1 MYVATYILDI
11 AALFYLIGLVYSS
24 TALNI
29 YRKKPF
35 LIAIIVTV
43 IIILAEAGTVFTEN
57 GSLNFRSINILCNVL
72 GFTLTPIIPI
82 VIILIFDR
90 RIFSKR
96 KFLLVPT
103 IINCVAT
110 ILSPLFGFIFS
121 VDANNQYLRGDYFLI
136 FITVYIINF
145 LLLFICTLEVS
156 KKYNYPRW
164 KLLVLF
170 LFTVTGT
177 SIQLVY
183 PSAYSSWHC
192 VTLSLILFFLLMSEF
207 DSSFDSLT
215 GLYSRAAF
223 EKATKHI
230 YKSKAVSVIALDIN
244 DFKKVNDTYGH
255 DYGDT
260 VIRTV
265 AAIIR
270 KSFTNNYNCY
280 RFGGDE
286 FIIISKETDQEMIE
300 YQLRTMLSNLAEERE
315 KGNPLP
321 SIS

>member
-192 VTLSLILFFLLMSEF
+192 VTLSMILFFLLMSEF